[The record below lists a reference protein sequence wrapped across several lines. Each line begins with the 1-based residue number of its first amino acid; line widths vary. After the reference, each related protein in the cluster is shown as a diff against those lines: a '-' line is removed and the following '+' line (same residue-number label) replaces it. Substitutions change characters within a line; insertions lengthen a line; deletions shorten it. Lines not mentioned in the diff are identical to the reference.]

1 VFLEVLACSK
11 EDWVL
16 ERYLAMSMQEEAGV
30 KKQDGYR
37 VIQAVARHMLGR
49 YVAWNWIRVNW
60 IKISAYFDNGLS
72 TRFKNIFSAVADD
85 FNTALDLKELKE
97 FISENEGHLGSAEST
112 ARQMVEQA
120 ENNILWMEQHY
131 RQVVDWLGQQ
141 DNHDST

>member
-1 VFLEVLACSK
+1 MGIPAHVRSTALCTAIAVGSSHIWDFVYQRYLHSNNANEKVVFLEVLACSK

-60 IKISAYFDNGLS
+60 IKISAYFDN
-72 TRFKNIFSAVADD
+72 
-85 FNTALDLKELKE
+85 
-97 FISENEGHLGSAEST
+97 
-112 ARQMVEQA
+112 
-120 ENNILWMEQHY
+120 
-131 RQVVDWLGQQ
+131 
-141 DNHDST
+141 